1 MKKLFFFLVLLTTLS
16 CSEQNPAEQINQLA
30 GYWEIIKVE
39 MPDGSIRE
47 FGISRTIDYITIN
60 EDGGVR
66 LKVDPKL
73 DGSFITSGKAE
84 EFKLKIEGDRLRM
97 YYQTPY
103 DSWVETVISTKD
115 SLLVVKNQDDKIYTY
130 KVFKP
135 FEL

>member
-1 MKKLFFFLVLLTTLS
+1 MLLTILLS
-16 CSEQNPAEQINQLA
+16 CSTENPVEQIDQLA
-30 GYWEIIKVE
+30 GYWEIKQVE
-39 MPDGSIRE
+39 FPDGNVKE
-47 FGISRTIDYITIN
+47 FGISRTIDYITIHK
-60 EDGGVR
+60 DGGVR

-73 DGSFITSGKAE
+73 DGSFVTSGKAE
-84 EFKLKIEGDRLRM
+84 EFKLKIEGDKLRM

-130 KVFKP
+130 KVFKQ

>member
-1 MKKLFFFLVLLTTLS
+1 MK
-16 CSEQNPAEQINQLA
+16 QNPAEQIDQLA
-30 GYWEIIKVE
+30 GYWEITQVE
-39 MPDGSIRE
+39 FPDGDIKE

-66 LKVDPKL
+66 LKVDPRI

-84 EFKLKIEGDRLRM
+84 EFQLKIEGDQLM
-97 YYQTPY
+97 LYYETPF

-115 SLLVVKNQDDKIYTY
+115 SLLVIKNHEDKIYTY
-130 KVFKP
+130 KTFKK